1 MLQYGMMTG
10 GTVSTMRAVCMFL
23 LSVGAK
29 IAGRIYDMPTGMAAA
44 AILILMENPAYLLD
58 GGFLLSFGSVIGIGC
73 VWPMVQEDGC
83 IKPEKTK

>member
-1 MLQYGMMTG
+1 
-10 GTVSTMRAVCMFL
+10 MRAVCMFL

-58 GGFLLSFGSVIGIGC
+58 GRFSAVFWIGDWDWLCLANGAGG
-73 VWPMVQEDGC
+73 DGC